1 MRQTLQLRG
10 ASLPTVTV
18 ATGMKPFPVPAVE
31 LRLDLLGRLEGYR
44 LPDWIT
50 LWRQQSAYMLC
61 TCRDPRRAAYRLG
74 LGVRLGCDAIDIDSH
89 APEQQRRTL
98 VGLAR
103 FAGVESIASIHLS
116 APCGSRGALL
126 GLAHKLWRMG
136 ATGIKIAVPCSSV
149 AQLGALLDLRKSY
162 RGKRVLLIPLGCRF
176 SGYRYRN
183 SLVFGYLGRELGA
196 GQPPYGE
203 VVKRWKGQCS
213 PRRFFG

>member
-10 ASLPTVTV
+10 GSLPTVTV
-18 ATGMKPFPVPAVE
+18 ATGIEPFPVPAVE
-31 LRLDLLGRLEGYR
+31 LRLDLLGRLVGAR
-44 LPDWIT
+44 LSDWMAR
-50 LWRQQSAYMLC
+50 WRQQSAYMLC
-61 TCRDPRRAAYRLG
+61 TCREPRRATSRLG
-74 LGVRLGCDAIDIDSH
+74 LAIRLGCNAIDVDAR
-89 APEQQRRTL
+89 APERLRKEL
-98 VGLAR
+98 VSMAR
-103 FAGVESIASIHLS
+103 FSGVEAIASIHLS
-116 APCGSRGALL
+116 VPCSRRSALL
-126 GLAHKLWRMG
+126 GLAHQLWRMG

-196 GQPPYGE
+196 GQPPYSE

-213 PRRFFG
+213 SRRFFG

>member
-1 MRQTLQLRG
+1 MRRTLQSLG
-10 ASLPTVTV
+10 GSLPTVTV
-18 ATGMKPFPVPAVE
+18 ATGIKPFPVPAVE
-31 LRLDLLGRLEGYR
+31 LRLDLLGRLVGYR

-74 LGVRLGCDAIDIDSH
+74 LGVRLGCDAIDIDAH
-89 APEQQRRTL
+89 APEQQRRKL

-116 APCGSRGALL
+116 VPCSRRSALL
-126 GLAHKLWRMG
+126 GLAHQLWRMG

-149 AQLGALLDLRKSY
+149 AQLGALLDLQKSY
-162 RGKRVLLIPLGCRF
+162 GGKRVLLIPLGRRF
-176 SGYRYRN
+176 RGYRYRN
-183 SLVFGYLGRELGA
+183 SLVFGHLGQELGA

>member
-10 ASLPTVTV
+10 GSLPTVTV
-18 ATGMKPFPVPAVE
+18 ATGIEPFPVPAVE
-31 LRLDLLGRLEGYR
+31 LRLDLLGRLVGAR
-44 LPDWIT
+44 LSDWMAR
-50 LWRQQSAYMLC
+50 WRQQSAYMLC
-61 TCRDPRRAAYRLG
+61 TCREPRRATSRLG
-74 LGVRLGCDAIDIDSH
+74 LAIRLGCNAIDVDAR
-89 APEQQRRTL
+89 APERLRKEL
-98 VGLAR
+98 VGMAR
-103 FAGVESIASIHLS
+103 FSGVEAIASIHLS
-116 APCGSRGALL
+116 VPCSRRSALL
-126 GLAHKLWRMG
+126 GLAHQLWRMG

-183 SLVFGYLGRELGA
+183 SLVFGHLGRELGA

>member
-10 ASLPTVTV
+10 GSLPTVTV

-31 LRLDLLGRLEGYR
+31 LRLDLLGRLVGYR

-61 TCRDPRRAAYRLG
+61 TCRDLRRATSRLG
-74 LGVRLGCDAIDIDSH
+74 LGISLGCNAIDVDSC
-89 APEQQRRTL
+89 APERLRKGL
-98 VGLAR
+98 VGMAR
-103 FAGVESIASIHLS
+103 VAGVEAIASIHLS

-183 SLVFGYLGRELGA
+183 SLVFGHLGHELGA
-196 GQPPYGE
+196 GQPPYSE

-213 PRRFFG
+213 PRRFFW